1 MTTIKYDIINSNNLG
16 KLYSVSVC
24 DGKKIKPIEITL
36 NNVKSIFGKEKKY
49 NNYFIKWC
57 INNNDISIIRLIESM
72 LRTSFLNE
80 NITEINSAV
89 CIKQNY
95 PNMLESKI
103 VNTSSFDVI
112 THKPGEIITYE
123 DIKNKPCNVTLKLK
137 SVNIPTSK
145 KKLYYNLEII
155 NIALLNNK

>member
-1 MTTIKYDIINSNNLG
+1 
-16 KLYSVSVC
+16 
-24 DGKKIKPIEITL
+24 
-36 NNVKSIFGKEKKY
+36 
-49 NNYFIKWC
+49 
-57 INNNDISIIRLIESM
+57 M

>member
-16 KLYSVSVC
+16 KLYNVSVC
-24 DGKKIKPIEITL
+24 DGKKIKPIEIKL

-57 INNNDISIIRLIESM
+57 INNNDISIVRLIESM
-72 LRTSFLNE
+72 LRTSFVDE
-80 NITEINSAV
+80 NITEVNSAV

-103 VNTSSFDVI
+103 VNTSSYDVI
-112 THKPGEIITYE
+112 THEPGEIITYD

>member
-16 KLYSVSVC
+16 KLYSVNVC
-24 DGKKIKPIEITL
+24 DGKKIKPIEIKL

-57 INNNDISIIRLIESM
+57 INNNDISIVRLIESM
-72 LRTSFLNE
+72 LRTSFVDE
-80 NITEINSAV
+80 NITKVNSAV

-103 VNTSSFDVI
+103 VNTSSYDVI
-112 THKPGEIITYE
+112 THEPGEIITYD